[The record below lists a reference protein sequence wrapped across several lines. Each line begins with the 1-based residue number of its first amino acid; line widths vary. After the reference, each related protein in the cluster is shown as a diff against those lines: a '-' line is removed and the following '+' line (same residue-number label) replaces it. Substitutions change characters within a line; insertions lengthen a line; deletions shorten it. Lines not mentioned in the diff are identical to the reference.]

1 MRAGETII
9 LTGHDALRPGV
20 DRVEDFLDVIASI
33 RDEYLKKRQDALD
46 QMEMF
51 AAQGDT
57 VETSINSTEAERHSA
72 SALSATRILKLAEAF
87 FDGGSR

>member
-1 MRAGETII
+1 MQRGDTII
-9 LTGHDALRPGV
+9 MTGHGV
-20 DRVEDFLDVIASI
+20 LNTRTDKIENFLDVVASI

-57 VETSINSTEAERHSA
+57 AETSIHSTEAERHAA
-72 SALSATRILKLAEAF
+72 SALSASRILKLAEAF
-87 FDGGSR
+87 FERVS

>member
-1 MRAGETII
+1 MQSGDTII
-9 LTGHDALRPGV
+9 MTGHGV
-20 DRVEDFLDVIASI
+20 LNTRTDNVGDFLDVVASI

-57 VETSINSTEAERHSA
+57 TETSIHSAEAERHAASAVSA
-72 SALSATRILKLAEAF
+72 SRILRLAEDF
-87 FDGGSR
+87 FERRA